1 MLQCLPECAFYWEH
15 NMVVALICEPLCQTK
30 IWNLQFITERIVYL
44 SPKTK
49 IKFTI
54 LYCRLIQSTSAS
66 LFSLSK
72 MFEALMSLWM
82 ILLGQSWWR
91 YCNPFA
97 TPTATLNLIFHSK
110 HSEPEMLNVTSISH
124 VRHQPLTL
132 LLVHW

>member
-1 MLQCLPECAFYWEH
+1 MPTQMCLQLGRQHGGPTYLGATLPIQNLKSAVYNRNNCLPF
-15 NMVVALICEPLCQTK
+15 PT
-30 IWNLQFITERIVYL
+30 
-44 SPKTK
+44 KTK